1 MIIFLYG
8 PDTYRSKQKLN
19 EIIEHYKKIHQS
31 GLNLKFFDE
40 ENLNF
45 QSLKDTL
52 FSTPI
57 FKEKKL
63 LVLKNIFS
71 NQNFKENFL
80 KEKERFINSE
90 DIFLIYEKKEI
101 SKDDPLFQFLKKNSK
116 FQEFNLLDNQKLK
129 NWIKKELEKKDAQ
142 ISPKALEKLIEYV
155 GNNLWRVSNEIKK
168 LVSYKK
174 GEIIQEKDIELLVK
188 PKIETDIFKTINAI
202 AEKKKDKALI
212 LLHQHLEK
220 GDSPLYLLFMINF
233 QFRYLLIVKEMIEKN
248 IPYYIILNQIKLPSF
263 VVRKI
268 LEQSKKFT
276 LQQLK
281 KIYQKIFQKD
291 LQIKTGKIEPET
303 ALDILIAEI

>member
-129 NWIKKELEKKDAQ
+129 NWIKEELEKKDAQ

-212 LLHQHLEK
+212 FLHQHLEK

>member
-129 NWIKKELEKKDAQ
+129 NWIKEELEKKDAQ